1 MTNLEH
7 LTITNEELNGLT
19 LDVFLRENFG
29 DPTSDEE
36 FENGD
41 DADVIYVIEQEKKNH
56 QVKQYENGR
65 VTRLIKS
72 GGYPQRHV
80 VYTMAEVGEDAKE
93 GQPTY
98 NDHRPTPRRGQGKQD
113 IDVPRHINKT
123 QQRQHEKQYHPHNS
137 L

>member
-41 DADVIYVIEQEKKNH
+41 DADVVYVIEQEEKN
-56 QVKQYENGR
+56 G
-65 VTRLIKS
+65 
-72 GGYPQRHV
+72 
-80 VYTMAEVGEDAKE
+80 
-93 GQPTY
+93 
-98 NDHRPTPRRGQGKQD
+98 
-113 IDVPRHINKT
+113 
-123 QQRQHEKQYHPHNS
+123 
-137 L
+137 